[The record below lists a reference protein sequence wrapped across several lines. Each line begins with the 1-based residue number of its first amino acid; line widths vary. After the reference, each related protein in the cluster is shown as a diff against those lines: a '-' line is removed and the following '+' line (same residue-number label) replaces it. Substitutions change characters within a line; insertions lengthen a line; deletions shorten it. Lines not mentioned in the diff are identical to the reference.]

1 MTPSSSNR
9 APGRVIASRGRSFR
23 STAERLGV
31 DSGFAGRGIERAGP
45 PAVRAGRGADRA
57 RGREALASPAVRA
70 EPTIGGREVDVSFGV
85 LEEPGAPVLAGA
97 EEEVVLIQDAQ
108 ARLAGEDF
116 PTVDLGDRAAAAV

>member
-31 DSGFAGRGIERAGP
+31 DSGFAGRGIEGTGP
-45 PAVRAGRGADRA
+45 PALRAGRGADRA
-57 RGREALASPAVRA
+57 RGRETLASPAVRA
-70 EPTIGGREVDVSFGV
+70 EPAIGGREVDVPLGV
-85 LEEPGAPVLAGA
+85 LEEPGAPLFAGA
-97 EEEVVLIQDAQ
+97 EEQVALEQDAP

-116 PTVDLGDRAAAAV
+116 PPVDLG